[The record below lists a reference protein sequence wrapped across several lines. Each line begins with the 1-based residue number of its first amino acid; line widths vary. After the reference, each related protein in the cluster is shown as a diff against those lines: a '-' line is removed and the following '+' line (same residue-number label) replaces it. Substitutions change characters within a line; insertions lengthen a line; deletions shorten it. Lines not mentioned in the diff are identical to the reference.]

1 MNPAYKRI
9 VAWISSV
16 GAAIAINDLHGNG
29 RPDDICL
36 VDTRSDSVIV
46 TPTPGTGDRYAPFV
60 LDGNASYARV
70 TYSGDMESATAAA
83 KRHCAPFERVPQFRE
98 IEENTAYFECVKH

>member
-1 MNPAYKRI
+1 MTAGPRDRIGPVLSVVKRSLPLVVVALCAPAACTSK
-9 VAWISSV
+9 
-16 GAAIAINDLHGNG
+16 
-29 RPDDICL
+29 
-36 VDTRSDSVIV
+36 
-46 TPTPGTGDRYAPFV
+46 PFV

>member
-1 MNPAYKRI
+1 MRAGSRDRIGPVLSVVKRSLRLAVVALCAPAACTSK
-9 VAWISSV
+9 
-16 GAAIAINDLHGNG
+16 
-29 RPDDICL
+29 
-36 VDTRSDSVIV
+36 
-46 TPTPGTGDRYAPFV
+46 PFV